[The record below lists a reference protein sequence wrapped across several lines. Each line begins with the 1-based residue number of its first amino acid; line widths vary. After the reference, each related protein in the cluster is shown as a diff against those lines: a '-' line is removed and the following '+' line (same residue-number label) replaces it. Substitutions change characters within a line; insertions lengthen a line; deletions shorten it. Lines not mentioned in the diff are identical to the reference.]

1 MAYRSSISFN
11 SITRSFSSLGS
22 GLNSA
27 RKTIVNIS
35 RSVSRDNENKKRS
48 ISRDSLLFQRK
59 RENVRRKKQR
69 SLLELSGVGA
79 AFRAPA
85 KVIQNTSR
93 SIFGRIMS
101 FAGTIMAGW
110 LIYNLPTIIGMA
122 QELIAR
128 IKRLTSIIIS
138 FIPNTGRILNEFKD
152 LFGAYAINFISFDFF
167 DTSGRVKKEMDELR
181 QAFMDM
187 NGSFEEALKLITT
200 PLTEGIESGQDIP
213 PLGTDYSQGPS
224 VLPSQDSPEMYR
236 IAAALSTEGASGQSA
251 ADMMQV
257 VVNRKATGRYGKTF
271 TDILAAP
278 GQFEGVAKK
287 GTSAFRKIQTL
298 DQASKWSG
306 VSKDTLLKYIKD
318 IQNPSYQQNAAKH
331 VGGALEF
338 RAAPQYYLKYGLV
351 RGEMGPDGRF
361 YGSSWRGGSGDNQF
375 LTDPVRDK
383 SRIRPEGPAP
393 FNLPAP
399 VPPTSRSTPTPPRG
413 TTQLIPQ
420 TGPGG
425 FIQGGSGATGE
436 TTYATHF
443 HIDLKNANYTA
454 EGLAK
459 IREVAFRAVKA
470 MQARGSTVYLT
481 NYSQRTPASTN
492 DSTLRSQILIDQ
504 QKHDERS
511 TPGIDIQEHNPS
523 IQRTF
528 PSQPGSA
535 TKFPFAV
542 GSVYWRGGYGR
553 EAEIIGSG
561 GVTVSHGAPGSS
573 ESKVQTSPASIAPA
587 ARPSAPEPTTPTLPL
602 KLSSIS
608 KPINQT
614 VAAAPERKGQTI
626 VVAPQQQ
633 PQMIASTPSPQL
645 TQAPNTSQI
654 SVNNSMLNRLLTELA
669 YT

>member
-11 SITRSFSSLGS
+11 SITRSFSSLGN

-35 RSVSRDNENKKRS
+35 RSVGRDNENKKRS

-79 AFRAPA
+79 AFRSPT

-128 IKRLTSIIIS
+128 IKRLTSILVS
-138 FIPNTGRILNEFKD
+138 FIPNTARILNEFKD
-152 LFGAYAINFISFDFF
+152 LFGAYATNFISFDFF
-167 DTSGRVKKEMDELR
+167 DTSGRVKKEMDELS

-213 PLGTDYSQGPS
+213 PLGTDYSQGQGPS
-224 VLPSQDSPEMYR
+224 TLPAQDSPEMYR
-236 IAAALSTEGASGQSA
+236 IAAALATEGASGQSA

-287 GTSAFRKIQTL
+287 GTSAFKKIQTL

-318 IQNPSYQQNAAKH
+318 IQNPSLQASAAKH

-351 RGEMGPDGRF
+351 KGEMGSDGRF
-361 YGSSWRGGSGDNQF
+361 YGSSWRGSPGDNQF
-375 LTDPVRDK
+375 LKDPSRGDPVR
-383 SRIRPEGPAP
+383 PEGAAP

-399 VPPTSRSTPTPPRG
+399 VPPTSRSTPTPPQPTGR
-413 TTQLIPQ
+413 LIPQ

-425 FIQGGSGATGE
+425 FIQGGSGAKGE

-443 HIDLKNANYTA
+443 HIDLKNASYTA

-481 NYSQRTPASTN
+481 NYSQRTPASKN

-573 ESKVQTSPASIAPA
+573 ESKVQAAPASIAPA
-587 ARPSAPEPTTPTLPL
+587 ARPSVPEPTSTLPL
-602 KLSSIS
+602 KVSSIS
-608 KPINQT
+608 KPMNQT
-614 VAAAPERKGQTI
+614 VALAPERKGQTI

-633 PQMIASTPSPQL
+633 PQIIAAASQQQSSQPS
-645 TQAPNTSQI
+645 NTSQTPL
-654 SVNNSMLNRLLTELA
+654 NNNMLNRLLTELA